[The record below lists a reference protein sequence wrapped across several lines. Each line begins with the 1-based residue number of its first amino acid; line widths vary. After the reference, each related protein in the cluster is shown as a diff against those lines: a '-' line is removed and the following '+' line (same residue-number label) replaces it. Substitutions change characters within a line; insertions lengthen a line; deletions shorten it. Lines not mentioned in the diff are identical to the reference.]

1 MVNRLY
7 RSKST
12 RRLLTRPSKQK
23 NDLGHHSNFNNGLD
37 RDIAAMKKVLKMLRE
52 GSVRWLGELGRQY

>member
-7 RSKST
+7 RSKSAM
-12 RRLLTRPSKQK
+12 RSKAKPSKQI
-23 NDLGHHSNFNNGLD
+23 NNLRHPSDFNNGLD
-37 RDIAAMKKVLKMLRE
+37 RDIAAMKKVWEMLRE